1 MTDGTPDTAA
11 PNTAVVP
18 SPCISVCKLTAD
30 RAYCIGCLRTLE
42 EIRGWKH
49 MDADQKRALLA
60 DLENRQAAAAE

>member
-1 MTDGTPDTAA
+1 MTTGTPDSA
-11 PNTAVVP
+11 PDALVP

-49 MDADQKRALLA
+49 MNADQKRALLA